1 MAISWDT
8 PETREFLTTLLG
20 SNKPREDKIKE
31 IIETFSAADDFDTV
45 FVSGARGVV
54 VETVEDY
61 GLTIGLDSTG
71 FALTVHSR
79 YGLETE

>member
-1 MAISWDT
+1 MVNWDT
-8 PETREFLTTLLG
+8 PETRKFLTELLG
-20 SNKPREDKIKE
+20 SSKKREDKIKE

-45 FVSGARGVV
+45 IVSGTRGVV
-54 VETVEDY
+54 IETVEDY

-79 YGLETE
+79 YGLESE